1 MKIFKNRKNIL
12 LGNTLYEY
20 ILSSL
25 ENDLV
30 RDRERESFRCCVNP
44 LCCMLLV
51 SIIERERERQGTT
64 SQEGDFSI
72 NTSLCPQSDACLEKQ
87 NLALFLQKKVFHV

>member
-30 RDRERESFRCCVNP
+30 IERERERV
-44 LCCMLLV
+44 LGVV
-51 SIIERERERQGTT
+51 SIRFVVCCSLASYRERERQGTT

-87 NLALFLQKKVFHV
+87 NLALFMQKKVFHV

>member
-12 LGNTLYEY
+12 LGNTVYEY

-30 RDRERESFRCCVNP
+30 
-44 LCCMLLV
+44 
-51 SIIERERERQGTT
+51 IERERER
-64 SQEGDFSI
+64 EF
-72 NTSLCPQSDACLEKQ
+72 
-87 NLALFLQKKVFHV
+87 